1 MNWVAW
7 DKTIAPVEFGG
18 LGFGSLRDANLA
30 MLAKWWWGFKT
41 EKEGLWRKVI
51 WAIHHNPRAWSDI
64 PVKISVPGPWKSII
78 SIRQAFLLADID
90 LNRAV
95 KASVSNGNRISFWLD
110 CWLEPDPLYIR
121 FPELFKLEKEKEC
134 VVADRVGDGSFG
146 SSFQLNWNWSCSQF
160 NTVESDQLQQLI
172 SLLGCVNLRVGRD
185 YWHWNYDPSG
195 CFSVSG
201 LKSLLGSANRER
213 PNRVFEWNNRV
224 PKKVAIMAWRSE
236 MEKLPTKCALSARN
250 IPVQDL
256 RCLLCNE
263 YDESS
268 EHLFVSCH
276 FAQIIWQNIASW
288 CKIPPIIAFDVKDLL
303 DLHGYSSVSKKRK
316 KAIHA
321 IVLVTFWG
329 IWRMRNEV
337 TFRQGSPNTVK
348 VLEEI
353 KAMAYLWVKNRSKE
367 AQLSWDDWCR
377 FKCFG

>member
-18 LGFGSLRDANLA
+18 LSFGSLRDANLA
-30 MLAKWWWGFKT
+30 MLAKWWWRFKT

-78 SIRQAFLLADID
+78 SIRQVFVLADID

-95 KASVSNGNRISFWLD
+95 KASVSNGNHISFWLD
-110 CWLEPDPLYIR
+110 CWLEPDPLYIC
-121 FPELFKLEKEKEC
+121 FLELFKLEKQC
-134 VVADRVGDGSFG
+134 VVADEVVTGSFG

-160 NTVESDQLQQLI
+160 NVVESDQLQQLI
-172 SLLGCVNLRVGRD
+172 SLLDCVNLQVGRD
-185 YWHWNYDPSG
+185 YWCWNYDPSG

-213 PNRVFEWNNRV
+213 PNRVFEWNNWV

-276 FAQIIWQNIASW
+276 FTQIIWQNIASW
-288 CKIPPIIAFDVKDLL
+288 
-303 DLHGYSSVSKKRK
+303 
-316 KAIHA
+316 
-321 IVLVTFWG
+321 G

-337 TFRQGSPNTVK
+337 IFRQGSPNTVK

-367 AQLSWDDWCR
+367 AQFSWDDWCR
-377 FKCFG
+377 FRCFG